1 MNEERMCRMTPRQ
14 HMKMNCVFNLAVIV
28 LFMISFNVT
37 WFKYDETEFSLT
49 QLHIE
54 DDDWKTFEEFKK
66 MCNVINKNKYKDLPE
81 DCEMLN
87 RFKLAGTLV
96 KFM

>member
-1 MNEERMCRMTPRQ
+1 MQEERMCGLSARQ
-14 HMKMNCVFNLAVIV
+14 HMKVNCIFNLLTII

-37 WFKYDETEFSLT
+37 WFTYDKTEFSLT
-49 QLHIE
+49 QLHIK
-54 DDDWKTFEEFKK
+54 DDSWKGFEEFKK
-66 MCNVINKNKYKDLPE
+66 MCTVINKNKYKDLTE

-96 KFM
+96 